1 MKQFTLDLD
10 KSQQRPIVMLQTG
23 LKVLLDTGAYIPV
36 WVGGETVLSE
46 GLSAELVRKNISF
59 TGFGGIAYG
68 NLYKV
73 TIQVGDLMYPNMHI
87 VASDAFDVPF
97 HIILSATMFAHLI
110 YEIDDYNHKFN
121 ITVPDNESMIRNLR
135 VVDKNGKLYVLCN
148 SGENSFTR

>member
-23 LKVLLDTGAYIPV
+23 LKPLLDTGAYIPV

-46 GLSAELVRKNISF
+46 GLGAELVRKNISF

-73 TIQVGDLMYPNMHI
+73 TIQVGDLMYPNMNI

>member
-23 LKVLLDTGAYIPV
+23 LKALLDTGAYIPV

-46 GLSAELVRKNISF
+46 GLGAELVRKNISF

-87 VASDAFDVPF
+87 VASDEFRHFSSRHVDVSHFP
-97 HIILSATMFAHLI
+97 
-110 YEIDDYNHKFN
+110 
-121 ITVPDNESMIRNLR
+121 
-135 VVDKNGKLYVLCN
+135 
-148 SGENSFTR
+148 

>member
-10 KSQQRPIVMLQTG
+10 KSQQRPIVMLQKG
-23 LKVLLDTGAYIPV
+23 LKALLDTGAYIPV
-36 WVGGETVLSE
+36 WVGGERVLSE
-46 GLSAELVRKNISF
+46 GLGAELVSKNISF

-87 VASDAFDVPF
+87 IASDEFDVPF

-110 YEIDDYNHKFN
+110 YEIDDKNHKLN
-121 ITVPDNESMIRNLR
+121 IKVPDSESIIRNLR
-135 VVDKNGKLYVLCN
+135 IVDKNGKLYVLCN
-148 SGENSFTR
+148 SGEKSFTR